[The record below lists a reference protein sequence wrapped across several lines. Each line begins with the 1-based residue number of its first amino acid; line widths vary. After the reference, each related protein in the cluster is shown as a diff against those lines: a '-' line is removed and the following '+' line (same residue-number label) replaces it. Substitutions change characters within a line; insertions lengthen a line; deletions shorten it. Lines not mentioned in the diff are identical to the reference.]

1 MMFQDQPRLRRLILI
16 GTPLFTGI
24 LLLFHPLPDPAEAEQ
39 LGRMDMYALFA
50 PVADRFLVVHVLFA
64 PALALLGLSV
74 ILLLNG
80 VRGIAAR
87 ISRVSA
93 FVFVVTYSMYET
105 IVGTGTGILVRSA
118 AALPPDEQVVIV
130 DAVIRNFEDPI
141 FGDFSVLTGVASL
154 SWLLTVTLAAL
165 ALRRS
170 GKPLIPC
177 ILLGLSFILI
187 FHPPP
192 LGPIGMLLFLL
203 AVVAMERAGSP
214 EVTSEENETRATS
227 YSTNIAKPG

>member
-1 MMFQDQPRLRRLILI
+1 
-16 GTPLFTGI
+16 
-24 LLLFHPLPDPAEAEQ
+24 
-39 LGRMDMYALFA
+39 
-50 PVADRFLVVHVLFA
+50 
-64 PALALLGLSV
+64 
-74 ILLLNG
+74 
-80 VRGIAAR
+80 
-87 ISRVSA
+87 
-93 FVFVVTYSMYET
+93 
-105 IVGTGTGILVRSA
+105 
-118 AALPPDEQVVIV
+118 LPPDEQVVIV

>member
-1 MMFQDQPRLRRLILI
+1 
-16 GTPLFTGI
+16 
-24 LLLFHPLPDPAEAEQ
+24 
-39 LGRMDMYALFA
+39 
-50 PVADRFLVVHVLFA
+50 
-64 PALALLGLSV
+64 
-74 ILLLNG
+74 
-80 VRGIAAR
+80 
-87 ISRVSA
+87 
-93 FVFVVTYSMYET
+93 MYET

-203 AVVAMERAGSP
+203 AVVAIERAGSP
-214 EVTSEENETRATS
+214 VVTSEENETRATS